1 MKNLIKLLFLTI
13 LLSPSITNADSPLTS
28 VEFWRSSKNKY
39 VLKIGNKT
47 GKQKLNQSI
56 FKFLVDP
63 KINTFDKFCLV
74 NSMGWEYKSENQNHL
89 LFLKFIQ
96 KEFNRKNI
104 FPKNHFDYENPIPY
118 LLELGET
125 YFIIYEYLKAM
136 DNYTNVLEVK
146 NEILLNTSPYLNPQI
161 YFIFTL
167 IDLQDKLINSD
178 FCSVYEGFTSFISHE
193 CFKEIR
199 VKKALGILEQYINQ
213 YSSYCDTISVY
224 LESSCNVNIF
234 KVGSNQNLEIVNY
247 PVFVYGTMKVFND
260 KNQLIIEDYC
270 SGDDLFF
277 ITAKILQL
285 GYYKIVLVDD
295 NLSSYNLFINV
306 LDYE

>member
-1 MKNLIKLLFLTI
+1 MKNLIKLLLLTF

-89 LFLKFIQ
+89 LFLKFIE
-96 KEFNRKNI
+96 KSLYRKKR
-104 FPKNHFDYENPIPY
+104 FSKNYFDYENPIPY

-146 NEILLNTSPYLNPQI
+146 KEILSNTSPYLNPQI

-178 FCSVYEGFTSFISHE
+178 FCSVHEGFGLLISHE
-193 CFKEIR
+193 CYKEIR
-199 VKKALGILEQYINQ
+199 VKKALGILEEYINQ
-213 YSSYCDTISVY
+213 YSSYCDTISVS
-224 LESSCNVNIF
+224 LESLCNVNVF

-247 PVFVYGTMKVFND
+247 PVFVYGTMRVFND
-260 KNQLIIEDYC
+260 KNQLIIEEYC

-277 ITAKILQL
+277 IRAKTLQL
-285 GYYKIVLVDD
+285 GDYKIVLIDYKQTV
-295 NLSSYNLFINV
+295 YNLIVNV
-306 LDYE
+306 LDYD

>member
-28 VEFWRSSKNKY
+28 IEFWRSSKNKY

-47 GKQKLNQSI
+47 GKQKLNKSI

-96 KEFNRKNI
+96 KGFNRKNI

-161 YFIFTL
+161 HFIFIL

-178 FCSVYEGFTSFISHE
+178 FCSVYEGFTSFISYE

-199 VKKALGILEQYINQ
+199 VKKALGILEEYINQ

-260 KNQLIIEDYC
+260 KNQLIIEEYC

-277 ITAKILQL
+277 ITAKTLQL

>member
-136 DNYTNVLEVK
+136 DNYTNVFEVK

-178 FCSVYEGFTSFISHE
+178 FCSVYEGFSFFISHE

-199 VKKALGILEQYINQ
+199 EKKVLGILEEYVNQ
-213 YSSYCDTISVY
+213 YSSYCDTINVY
-224 LESSCNVNIF
+224 LESLCNVNVF
-234 KVGSNQNLEIVNY
+234 KVGSNQNLSIVNY

-260 KNQLIIEDYC
+260 KNQLIIEEYC

-277 ITAKILQL
+277 ITAKTLQL
-285 GYYKIVLVDD
+285 GDYKIVLIDD
-295 NLSSYNLFINV
+295 NKTAYNLYINIK
-306 LDYE
+306 DYD